1 MLSIADSRK
10 NFFTIP
16 SLILVTLIVA
26 GFYFADHLKRVGLK
40 YLRDQSE
47 VSVKSMIA
55 GIENEMHAANAAA
68 KSMAGSPWILPLCLD
83 SNKVNLDRA
92 HQVLDRYGSS
102 FGFSVAYLLN
112 REGVVT
118 ASSNR
123 GEPDS
128 FMGENYAFR
137 PYFQEALKG
146 HPSFY
151 MATGVTSKERGFYAA
166 YPVRDERQD
175 VVGVVA
181 LKKNVDST
189 RNILIHY
196 PYAFLL
202 NPDGI
207 IFVSGA
213 KDLAL
218 KALWPVPPERAGLIR
233 ESRQFEGV
241 SFEPFFP
248 REFQNGDIVKF
259 RQEVFMCFRKQI
271 NFMGWSVMLLAPLS
285 SVYYFY
291 ILGWSVVAL
300 MFIVLLMTTLWAYWS
315 LKDQELIRQNEA
327 KYRGLFEHSRDAV
340 MLLAPPSWKF
350 TSGNLATL
358 EMFGTKSEKDFI
370 ALGPW
375 DLSPEKQPDGRASNE
390 KAKAMIDLAARE
402 GFCFFNWTHRR
413 VSGEEF
419 PASVLLTRIG
429 TGREMILLATVRDIT
444 QENRTREEL
453 KSKIK
458 DLESFNK
465 IAVDREL
472 KMLELK
478 ERIKMLEREKGSSA

>member
-1 MLSIADSRK
+1 MLPIAGSRK
-10 NFFTIP
+10 TFFVVP
-16 SLILVTLIVA
+16 SLILITLVVA
-26 GFYFADHLKRVGLK
+26 GFYFSDHLKQIGMK
-40 YLRDQSE
+40 YLRDQGE
-47 VSVKSMIA
+47 VSVKSMIS
-55 GIENEMHAANAAA
+55 GVENEMHAANATA
-68 KSMAGSPWILPLCLD
+68 KAMAGSPWILPLCLD
-83 SNKVNLDRA
+83 PNGIHLDRA

-112 REGVVT
+112 RDGVVI

-123 GEPDS
+123 GAPDS
-128 FMGENYAFR
+128 FMGENYSFR

-151 MATGVTSKERGFYAA
+151 MATGITSKERGFYAA
-166 YPVRDERQD
+166 HPVRNERQE

-181 LKKNVDST
+181 LKKNIDSA

-196 PYAFLL
+196 PYAFLVS
-202 NPDGI
+202 PDGI

-218 KALWPVPPERAGLIR
+218 RVLWPVSPERARSIR
-233 ESRQFEGV
+233 ESRQFGDI
-241 SFEPFFP
+241 SFEPVFP
-248 REFQNGDIVKF
+248 RELQNGDIVTF
-259 RQEVFMCFRKQI
+259 RGETLLCFRKQL
-271 NFMGWSVMLLAPLS
+271 NFMGWSIMLLAPLS

-291 ILGWSVVAL
+291 ILGWSVIAL
-300 MFIVLLMTTLWAYWS
+300 MFIVLLMTTLWGYWS
-315 LKDQELIRQNEA
+315 LRDQELIRKNEA
-327 KYRGLFEHSRDAV
+327 KYRGLFEHSRDAI

-350 TSGNLATL
+350 TSGNLATI
-358 EMFGTKSEKDFI
+358 EMFGTKSEKEFT

-375 DLSPEKQPDGRASNE
+375 DLSPVKQPDGRASDE

-429 TGREMILLATVRDIT
+429 SGREMILLATVRDIT
-444 QENRTREEL
+444 QENRIKEEL
-453 KSKIK
+453 KAKIK
-458 DLESFNK
+458 ELESFNK

-472 KMLELK
+472 KMIELK
-478 ERIKMLEREKGSSA
+478 EKIMLLEREKGSSA

>member
-1 MLSIADSRK
+1 
-10 NFFTIP
+10 
-16 SLILVTLIVA
+16 
-26 GFYFADHLKRVGLK
+26 
-40 YLRDQSE
+40 
-47 VSVKSMIA
+47 
-55 GIENEMHAANAAA
+55 
-68 KSMAGSPWILPLCLD
+68 
-83 SNKVNLDRA
+83 
-92 HQVLDRYGSS
+92 
-102 FGFSVAYLLN
+102 
-112 REGVVT
+112 
-118 ASSNR
+118 
-123 GEPDS
+123 
-128 FMGENYAFR
+128 MGENYAFR